1 MEGLITII
9 GLCLVFL
16 PFIQFCNYL
25 LNHIV
30 KKTRFDKHLE
40 NLKDNS
46 KKMIYLA
53 YLERIV
59 YGVLVSVFG
68 FWMSELFLDNVSFT
82 IFVISLVL
90 YIIIKYF
97 DYQNEVNK

>member
-1 MEGLITII
+1 M
-9 GLCLVFL
+9 
-16 PFIQFCNYL
+16 
-25 LNHIV
+25 
-30 KKTRFDKHLE
+30 E